1 MANVAMVVTNAC
13 DPDPRV
19 INSARW
25 LSKAGHHVTI
35 HAYDRQH
42 TAELESVIDG
52 VIIKRYQLGKS
63 PYGGMLKTAIGIRKF
78 HKHVLS
84 NLLKSPPN
92 IVVCHDADTLAVGC
106 KLKKKL
112 GVTLIFDMHDLQ
124 HTWVLMPSP
133 KSKYRK
139 IISKIMKSRFLAR
152 LPQTDLILTSSRSI
166 KDGVYP
172 GLKEWLMSQGFE
184 STVIENR
191 PVEYSEFAVPTN
203 TNWVV
208 SHTGRIRDINSIRL
222 LFAAIKQMPQN
233 QRPDICIAGDGPSW
247 SLVKLEL
254 ENFSKS
260 NGLNYD
266 ITGSYN
272 RNGLTKILQ
281 KTNVM
286 YAMYDPLRGNILDGA
301 LPVKMFD
308 AAAHNVPSVVNS
320 NCLMGELC
328 EQEQLGKS
336 VEWDNPSMLADAL
349 LSLRDSRV
357 NMDKT
362 ASDFENHYLEAF
374 SKLLLD

>member
-152 LPQTDLILTSSRSI
+152 LPQTDLILTSSGSI
-166 KDGVYP
+166 KNGVYP
-172 GLKEWLMSQGFE
+172 GLREWLKSHGFK

-191 PVEYSEFAVPTN
+191 PVGYSEFAVPTN

-272 RNGLTKILQ
+272 RNGLIKILQ

>member
-78 HKHVLS
+78 HKHLLS

-106 KLKKKL
+106 KLKKKR

-152 LPQTDLILTSSRSI
+152 LPQTDLILTSSGSI

-208 SHTGRIRDINSIRL
+208 SHTGRIRDINSMRL

-247 SLVKLEL
+247 TLVKLEL
-254 ENFSKS
+254 ENFAKS
-260 NGLNYD
+260 IGLNYD
-266 ITGSYN
+266 ITGSYD

>member
-42 TAELESVIDG
+42 TAEVESVMDG

-63 PYGGMLKTAIGIRKF
+63 PYGGMLKTAMGIRKF
-78 HKHVLS
+78 HRRVLS

-106 KLKKKL
+106 NVKKKR
-112 GVTLIFDMHDLQ
+112 GTTLILDMHDLQ

-133 KSKYRK
+133 RSKYRK
-139 IISKIMKSRFLAR
+139 IISKIMKSRFLRR
-152 LPQTDLILTSSRSI
+152 LPATDLILTSSGSI
-166 KDGVYP
+166 KNGVYP
-172 GLKEWLMSQGFE
+172 GLKEWLKSHGFK
-184 STVIENR
+184 SIVIENR
-191 PVEYSEFAVPTN
+191 PVEYSELTVPTN
-203 TNWVV
+203 NNWVV

-233 QRPDICIAGDGPSW
+233 QRPDICIAGDGPTW
-247 SLVKLEL
+247 DQVKSEL

-260 NGLNYD
+260 NGLKYD
-266 ITGSYN
+266 ILGSYD

-336 VEWDNPSMLADAL
+336 VEWDNSSMLANAL

-362 ASDFENHYLEAF
+362 ALDFENHYLEAF
-374 SKLLLD
+374 NNLLLD

>member
-78 HKHVLS
+78 HKHLLS

-133 KSKYRK
+133 KSKNRK

-152 LPQTDLILTSSRSI
+152 LPQTDLILTSSGSI

-208 SHTGRIRDINSIRL
+208 SHTGRIRDINSMRL

-247 SLVKLEL
+247 TLVKLEL
-254 ENFSKS
+254 ENFAKS
-260 NGLNYD
+260 IGLNYD
-266 ITGSYN
+266 ITGSYD

-336 VEWDNPSMLADAL
+336 VEWDNSSMLADAL

-357 NMDKT
+357 YMDKT

>member
-84 NLLKSPPN
+84 NLLNSPPN

-152 LPQTDLILTSSRSI
+152 LPQTDLILTSSGSI

-208 SHTGRIRDINSIRL
+208 SHTGRIRDINSMRL

-247 SLVKLEL
+247 NQVKLEL
-254 ENFSKS
+254 ENFAKS
-260 NGLNYD
+260 IGLNYD
-266 ITGSYN
+266 ITGSYD

-336 VEWDNPSMLADAL
+336 VEWDNSSMLADAL

-357 NMDKT
+357 YMDKT

>member
-63 PYGGMLKTAIGIRKF
+63 PYGGMLKTAMGIRKF
-78 HKHVLS
+78 QRNVLS

-106 KLKKKL
+106 NLKKKRR
-112 GVTLIFDMHDLQ
+112 VALIFDMHDLQ

-152 LPQTDLILTSSRSI
+152 LPATDLILTSSGSI

-172 GLKEWLMSQGFE
+172 GLKEWLKSHGFK

-191 PVEYSEFAVPTN
+191 PVEYSKLTVPTN

-222 LFAAIKQMPQN
+222 LFAAIKQIPQN

-247 SLVKLEL
+247 SQVKLEL
-254 ENFSKS
+254 ENFSNS
-260 NGLNYD
+260 NGLRFD
-266 ITGSYN
+266 ISGSYD
-272 RNGLTKILQ
+272 RNGLTEILQ

-336 VEWDNPSMLADAL
+336 VEWDNCLMLADAL

-357 NMDKT
+357 SMDKT

-374 SKLLLD
+374 NDLLLD

>member
-25 LSKAGHHVTI
+25 LSKAGHNVTI
-35 HAYDRQH
+35 HAYDRLH

-78 HKHVLS
+78 HQHVLS
-84 NLLKSPPN
+84 NLLQSPPN

-106 KLKKKL
+106 KLKKKR
-112 GVTLIFDMHDLQ
+112 GTTLILDMHDLQ

-133 KSKYRK
+133 RSKYRK

-152 LPQTDLILTSSRSI
+152 LPQTDLILTSSGSI
-166 KDGVYP
+166 KNGVYP
-172 GLKEWLMSQGFE
+172 GLREWLMSQGFE

-191 PVEYSEFAVPTN
+191 PVEYSELTVPTN

-208 SHTGRIRDINSIRL
+208 SHTGRIRDINSMRL

-247 SLVKLEL
+247 SRVKLEL
-254 ENFSKS
+254 EKFSKS
-260 NGLNYD
+260 DGLKFD
-266 ITGSYN
+266 ISGSYE
-272 RNGLTKILQ
+272 RNGLIKILQ

-328 EQEQLGKS
+328 EQEQLGKA
-336 VEWDNPSMLADAL
+336 VEWDNSSMLADAL

-362 ASDFENHYLEAF
+362 ASDVEKHYLEAF
-374 SKLLLD
+374 NDLLD

>member
-25 LSKAGHHVTI
+25 LSKAGHNVTI
-35 HAYDRQH
+35 HAYDRLH

-52 VIIKRYQLGKS
+52 VLIKRYQLGKS

-78 HKHVLS
+78 HQHVLS
-84 NLLKSPPN
+84 NLLQSPPN

-106 KLKKKL
+106 KLKKKR
-112 GVTLIFDMHDLQ
+112 GTTLILDMHDLQ

-133 KSKYRK
+133 RSKYRK
-139 IISKIMKSRFLAR
+139 IISKIMKNRFLRR
-152 LPQTDLILTSSRSI
+152 LPQTDLILTSSGSI

-172 GLKEWLMSQGFE
+172 GLREWLMSHGFQ

-191 PVEYSEFAVPTN
+191 PVEYSEFAAPTN

-208 SHTGRIRDINSIRL
+208 SHIGRIRDINSIRL
-222 LFAAIKQMPQN
+222 LFSAIKQMPEN

-247 SLVKLEL
+247 EQVKLEL
-254 ENFSKS
+254 ENFSNS
-260 NGLNYD
+260 IGLNYD
-266 ITGSYN
+266 ISGSYD

-286 YAMYDPLRGNILDGA
+286 YAMYDPMRGNILDGA

-320 NCLMGELC
+320 DCLMGELC

-336 VEWDNPSMLADAL
+336 VEWDNSSMLVEAL

-362 ASDFENHYLEAF
+362 ALDFEKHYLEVF

>member
-25 LSKAGHHVTI
+25 LSKAGHNVTI
-35 HAYDRQH
+35 HAYDRLH

-78 HKHVLS
+78 HQHVLS
-84 NLLKSPPN
+84 NLLQSPPN

-106 KLKKKL
+106 KLKKKR
-112 GVTLIFDMHDLQ
+112 GTTLILDMHDLQ

-133 KSKYRK
+133 RSKYRK

-152 LPQTDLILTSSRSI
+152 LPQTDLILTSSGSI
-166 KDGVYP
+166 KNGVYP
-172 GLKEWLMSQGFE
+172 GLREWLMSQGFE

-191 PVEYSEFAVPTN
+191 PVEYSELTVPTN

-208 SHTGRIRDINSIRL
+208 SHTGRIRDINSMRL

-247 SLVKLEL
+247 SRVKLEL
-254 ENFSKS
+254 EKFSKS
-260 NGLNYD
+260 DGLKFD
-266 ITGSYN
+266 ISGSYD

-286 YAMYDPLRGNILDGA
+286 YAMYDPIRGNILDGA

-328 EQEQLGKS
+328 EQEQLGKA
-336 VEWDNPSMLADAL
+336 VEWDNSSMLADAL

-362 ASDFENHYLEAF
+362 ASDVEKHYLEAF
-374 SKLLLD
+374 NDLLD

>member
-63 PYGGMLKTAIGIRKF
+63 PYGGMLKTAMGIRKF
-78 HKHVLS
+78 HRNVLS
-84 NLLKSPPN
+84 NLLNSPPN

-152 LPQTDLILTSSRSI
+152 LPATDLILTSSGSI

-172 GLKEWLMSQGFE
+172 GLKEWLKSHGFK

-191 PVEYSEFAVPTN
+191 PVVYSEFAVPTN

-222 LFAAIKQMPQN
+222 LFAAIEQIPQN

-247 SLVKLEL
+247 SQVKLEL

-260 NGLNYD
+260 NGLRFD
-266 ITGSYN
+266 ISGSYD
-272 RNGLTKILQ
+272 RNGLTEILQ

-336 VEWDNPSMLADAL
+336 VEWDKPSMLADAL

-357 NMDKT
+357 SMDKT

-374 SKLLLD
+374 NDLLLD

>member
-42 TAELESVIDG
+42 AAELESVIDG
-52 VIIKRYQLGKS
+52 VTIKRYQLGKS

-84 NLLKSPPN
+84 NLLKSSPN

-112 GVTLIFDMHDLQ
+112 GITLIFDMHDLQ

-152 LPQTDLILTSSRSI
+152 LPQTDLILTSSGSI

-208 SHTGRIRDINSIRL
+208 SHTGRIRDINSMRL

-247 SLVKLEL
+247 NQVKLEL
-254 ENFSKS
+254 ENFAKS
-260 NGLNYD
+260 IGLNYD
-266 ITGSYN
+266 ITGSYD

-336 VEWDNPSMLADAL
+336 VEWDNSSMLADAL

>member
-152 LPQTDLILTSSRSI
+152 LPQTDLILTSSGSI
-166 KDGVYP
+166 KNGVYP
-172 GLKEWLMSQGFE
+172 GLREWLKSHGFK

-247 SLVKLEL
+247 SQVKLEL

>member
-84 NLLKSPPN
+84 NLLNSPPN

-152 LPQTDLILTSSRSI
+152 LPQTDLILTSSGSI

-208 SHTGRIRDINSIRL
+208 SHTGRIRDINSMRL

-247 SLVKLEL
+247 NQVKLEL
-254 ENFSKS
+254 ENFAKS
-260 NGLNYD
+260 IGLNYD
-266 ITGSYN
+266 ITGSYD

-336 VEWDNPSMLADAL
+336 VEWDNSSMLADAL

-357 NMDKT
+357 YMDKT
-362 ASDFENHYLEAF
+362 ASDFENHYLEVF

>member
-52 VIIKRYQLGKS
+52 VIIKRYQLGNS

-133 KSKYRK
+133 KSKNRK

-254 ENFSKS
+254 ENFAKS
-260 NGLNYD
+260 IGLNYD
-266 ITGSYN
+266 ITGSYD

-336 VEWDNPSMLADAL
+336 VEWDNSSMLADAL

>member
-152 LPQTDLILTSSRSI
+152 LPQTDLILTSSGSI

>member
-25 LSKAGHHVTI
+25 LSKAGHNVTI
-35 HAYDRQH
+35 HAYDRLH

-52 VIIKRYQLGKS
+52 VIIKRYQLGRS

-78 HKHVLS
+78 HQHVLS
-84 NLLKSPPN
+84 NLLQSPPN

-106 KLKKKL
+106 KLKKKR
-112 GVTLIFDMHDLQ
+112 GTTLILDMHDLQ

-133 KSKYRK
+133 RSKYRK

-152 LPQTDLILTSSRSI
+152 LPQTDLILTSSGSI
-166 KDGVYP
+166 KNGVYP
-172 GLKEWLMSQGFE
+172 GLKEWLKSHGFK

-191 PVEYSEFAVPTN
+191 PVEYSELTVPTN

-208 SHTGRIRDINSIRL
+208 SHTGRIRDINSMRL

-247 SLVKLEL
+247 SRVKLEL
-254 ENFSKS
+254 EKFSKS
-260 NGLNYD
+260 DGLKFD
-266 ITGSYN
+266 ISGSYD

-286 YAMYDPLRGNILDGA
+286 YAMYDPIRGNILDGA

-328 EQEQLGKS
+328 EQEQLGKA
-336 VEWDNPSMLADAL
+336 VEWDNSSMLADAL

-362 ASDFENHYLEAF
+362 ASDVEKHYLEAF
-374 SKLLLD
+374 NDLLD

>member
-42 TAELESVIDG
+42 ATELESVIDG

-63 PYGGMLKTAIGIRKF
+63 PYGGMLKTAMGIRKF
-78 HKHVLS
+78 HRNVLS
-84 NLLKSPPN
+84 NLLNSPPN

-106 KLKKKL
+106 KLKKKR

-133 KSKYRK
+133 RSKYRK
-139 IISKIMKSRFLAR
+139 IISKIMKSRFLTR
-152 LPQTDLILTSSRSI
+152 LPQIDLILTSSGSI
-166 KDGVYP
+166 KNGVYP
-172 GLKEWLMSQGFE
+172 GLREWLKSHGFK

-191 PVEYSEFAVPTN
+191 PVEYSKLTVPTN
-203 TNWVV
+203 ANWVV

-247 SLVKLEL
+247 NQVKLEL
-254 ENFSKS
+254 ENFAKPI
-260 NGLNYD
+260 GLKYD
-266 ITGSYN
+266 ITGSYD

-336 VEWDNPSMLADAL
+336 VEWDNSSMLADAL

-362 ASDFENHYLEAF
+362 ASDFENHYLEVF

>member
-52 VIIKRYQLGKS
+52 VIIKRYQLGNS

-152 LPQTDLILTSSRSI
+152 LPQTDLILTSSGSI

-222 LFAAIKQMPQN
+222 LLAAIKQMPQN

-247 SLVKLEL
+247 NQVKLEL

-260 NGLNYD
+260 NGLKYD
-266 ITGSYN
+266 ISGSYD

-336 VEWDNPSMLADAL
+336 VEWDNSSMLADAL

>member
-19 INSARW
+19 INSAKW
-25 LSKAGHHVTI
+25 LCEAGHDVTI

-42 TAELESVIDG
+42 TAKLESVIDG
-52 VIIKRYQLGKS
+52 VTIKRYQLGKS

-78 HKHVLS
+78 HQHVLS
-84 NLLKSPPN
+84 DLLKSPPN
-92 IVVCHDADTLAVGC
+92 VVVCHDADTLLVGC
-106 KLKKKL
+106 KLKKKR
-112 GVTLIFDMHDLQ
+112 GITLILDMHDLQ

-133 KSKYRK
+133 KSKFRK
-139 IISKIMKSRFLAR
+139 FISKLMKSRFLRR
-152 LPQTDLILTSSRSI
+152 LPNADMILTSSGSI
-166 KDGVYP
+166 KEGIYP
-172 GLKEWLMSQGFE
+172 GLKEWLMSHGFE

-191 PVEYSEFAVPTN
+191 PAEYSEFPVPTN

-208 SHTGRIRDINSIRL
+208 SHIGRIRDINSIRL
-222 LFAAIKQMPQN
+222 LFEAIKQMPEN

-247 SLVKLEL
+247 SQVKSEL
-254 ENFSKS
+254 EKFSQS
-260 NGLNYD
+260 YGLSIDISGPYD
-266 ITGSYN
+266 
-272 RNGLTKILQ
+272 RNGLAKILQ

-308 AAAHNVPSVVNS
+308 AAAHHVPSVVNS
-320 NCLMGELC
+320 KCLMGELC

-336 VEWDNPSMLADAL
+336 VEWDNPSMLAEAL

-357 NMDKT
+357 KMDKT
-362 ASDFENHYLEAF
+362 AIDFKNQYIEVF

>member
-42 TAELESVIDG
+42 TAEVESVIDG

-152 LPQTDLILTSSRSI
+152 LPQTDLILTSSGSI

-172 GLKEWLMSQGFE
+172 GLNEWLMSQGFE

-208 SHTGRIRDINSIRL
+208 SHTGRIRDINSMRL

-247 SLVKLEL
+247 NQVKLEL
-254 ENFSKS
+254 ENFAKS
-260 NGLNYD
+260 IGLKYD
-266 ITGSYN
+266 ITGSYD

-286 YAMYDPLRGNILDGA
+286 YAMYDPLRGNIIDGA

-336 VEWDNPSMLADAL
+336 VEWNNSSMLADAL

-357 NMDKT
+357 YMDKT

>member
-1 MANVAMVVTNAC
+1 
-13 DPDPRV
+13 
-19 INSARW
+19 
-25 LSKAGHHVTI
+25 
-35 HAYDRQH
+35 
-42 TAELESVIDG
+42 
-52 VIIKRYQLGKS
+52 
-63 PYGGMLKTAIGIRKF
+63 
-78 HKHVLS
+78 
-84 NLLKSPPN
+84 
-92 IVVCHDADTLAVGC
+92 
-106 KLKKKL
+106 
-112 GVTLIFDMHDLQ
+112 
-124 HTWVLMPSP
+124 
-133 KSKYRK
+133 
-139 IISKIMKSRFLAR
+139 MKSRFLAR
-152 LPQTDLILTSSRSI
+152 LPQTDLILTSSGSI

-172 GLKEWLMSQGFE
+172 GLKEWLKSHGFK

-191 PVEYSEFAVPTN
+191 PVEYSKLTVPTN

-222 LFAAIKQMPQN
+222 LFAAIKQIPQN

-247 SLVKLEL
+247 SQVKLEL
-254 ENFSKS
+254 ENFSNS
-260 NGLNYD
+260 NGLRFD
-266 ITGSYN
+266 ISGSYD
-272 RNGLTKILQ
+272 RNGLTEILQ

-336 VEWDNPSMLADAL
+336 VEWDNCLMLADAL

-357 NMDKT
+357 SMDKT

-374 SKLLLD
+374 NDLLLD

>member
-78 HKHVLS
+78 HQHVLS
-84 NLLKSPPN
+84 NLLKSTPN

-106 KLKKKL
+106 KLKKKR

-133 KSKYRK
+133 KSKNRK

-233 QRPDICIAGDGPSW
+233 QRPDICIAGDGPAW
-247 SLVKLEL
+247 NQVKLEL

-260 NGLNYD
+260 NGLKFD
-266 ITGSYN
+266 ITGSYD

>member
-42 TAELESVIDG
+42 TAELESVVDG

-63 PYGGMLKTAIGIRKF
+63 PYGGMLKTAMGIRKF
-78 HKHVLS
+78 HRNVLS
-84 NLLKSPPN
+84 NLLNSPPN

-133 KSKYRK
+133 RSKYRK

-152 LPQTDLILTSSRSI
+152 LPQTDLILTSSGSI

-172 GLKEWLMSQGFE
+172 GLKEWLKSHGFK

-191 PVEYSEFAVPTN
+191 PVVYSEFAVPTN

-222 LFAAIKQMPQN
+222 LFAAIKQMPEN
-233 QRPDICIAGDGPSW
+233 QRPEICIAGDGPSW
-247 SLVKLEL
+247 SRVKLEL

-266 ITGSYN
+266 ITGSYD
-272 RNGLTKILQ
+272 RNGLIKILQ

-362 ASDFENHYLEAF
+362 ASDFENHYLEVF
-374 SKLLLD
+374 SKLLFD

>member
-152 LPQTDLILTSSRSI
+152 LPATDLILTSSGSI

-172 GLKEWLMSQGFE
+172 GLKEWLKSHGFK

-191 PVEYSEFAVPTN
+191 PVEYSKLTVPTN
-203 TNWVV
+203 ANWVV
-208 SHTGRIRDINSIRL
+208 SHTGRIRDINSMRL

-247 SLVKLEL
+247 NQVKLEL
-254 ENFSKS
+254 ENFAKS
-260 NGLNYD
+260 IGLKYD

-362 ASDFENHYLEAF
+362 ASDFENHYLEVF

>member
-25 LSKAGHHVTI
+25 LSKAGHNVTI
-35 HAYDRQH
+35 HAYDRLH

-52 VIIKRYQLGKS
+52 VLIKRYQLGRS

-78 HKHVLS
+78 HQHVLS
-84 NLLKSPPN
+84 NLLQSPPN

-106 KLKKKL
+106 KLNKKR
-112 GVTLIFDMHDLQ
+112 GTTLILDMHDLQ

-133 KSKYRK
+133 RSKYRK

-152 LPQTDLILTSSRSI
+152 LPQTDLILTSSGSI
-166 KDGVYP
+166 KNGVYP
-172 GLKEWLMSQGFE
+172 GLREWLMSQGFE

-191 PVEYSEFAVPTN
+191 PVEYSELTVPTN

-208 SHTGRIRDINSIRL
+208 SHTGRIRDINSMRL

-247 SLVKLEL
+247 SRVKLEL
-254 ENFSKS
+254 EKFSKS
-260 NGLNYD
+260 DGLKFD
-266 ITGSYN
+266 ISGSYD

-286 YAMYDPLRGNILDGA
+286 YAMYDPIRGNILDGA

-328 EQEQLGKS
+328 EQEQLGKA
-336 VEWDNPSMLADAL
+336 VEWDNSSMLADAL

-362 ASDFENHYLEAF
+362 ASDVEKHYLEAF
-374 SKLLLD
+374 NDLLD

>member
-152 LPQTDLILTSSRSI
+152 LPQTDLILTSSGSI

-208 SHTGRIRDINSIRL
+208 SHTGRIRDINSMRL

-247 SLVKLEL
+247 NQVKLEL
-254 ENFSKS
+254 EHLSRS
-260 NGLNYD
+260 IGLKYD
-266 ITGSYN
+266 ISGSYD

-336 VEWDNPSMLADAL
+336 VEWDNSSMLADAL

-357 NMDKT
+357 YMDKT

>member
-25 LSKAGHHVTI
+25 LSKAGHNVTI
-35 HAYDRQH
+35 HAYDRLH

-52 VIIKRYQLGKS
+52 VLIKRYQLGRS

-78 HKHVLS
+78 HQHVLS
-84 NLLKSPPN
+84 NLLQSPPN

-106 KLKKKL
+106 KLKKKR
-112 GVTLIFDMHDLQ
+112 GTTLILDMHDLQ

-133 KSKYRK
+133 RSKYRK

-152 LPQTDLILTSSRSI
+152 LPQTDLILTSSGSI
-166 KDGVYP
+166 KNGVYP
-172 GLKEWLMSQGFE
+172 GLREWLMSQGFE

-191 PVEYSEFAVPTN
+191 PVEYSELTVPTN

-233 QRPDICIAGDGPSW
+233 LRPDICIAGDGPSW
-247 SLVKLEL
+247 SRVKLEL
-254 ENFSKS
+254 EKFAESD
-260 NGLNYD
+260 GLKFD
-266 ITGSYN
+266 ISGSYE

-328 EQEQLGKS
+328 EQEQLGKA
-336 VEWDNPSMLADAL
+336 VEWDNSSMLADAL

-362 ASDFENHYLEAF
+362 ASDVEKHYLEAF
-374 SKLLLD
+374 NDLLD

>member
-25 LSKAGHHVTI
+25 LSKAGHNVTI
-35 HAYDRQH
+35 HAYDRLH

-52 VIIKRYQLGKS
+52 VLIKRYQLGRS

-78 HKHVLS
+78 HQHVLS
-84 NLLKSPPN
+84 NLLQSPPN

-106 KLKKKL
+106 KLKKKR
-112 GVTLIFDMHDLQ
+112 GTTLILDMHDLQ

-133 KSKYRK
+133 RSKYRK

-152 LPQTDLILTSSRSI
+152 LPQTDLILTSSGSI
-166 KDGVYP
+166 KNGVYP
-172 GLKEWLMSQGFE
+172 GLREWLMSQGFE

-191 PVEYSEFAVPTN
+191 PVEYSELTVPTN

-208 SHTGRIRDINSIRL
+208 SHTGRIRDINSMRL

-247 SLVKLEL
+247 SRVKLEL
-254 ENFSKS
+254 EKFAESD
-260 NGLNYD
+260 GLKFD
-266 ITGSYN
+266 ISGSYD

-286 YAMYDPLRGNILDGA
+286 YAMYDPIRGNILDGA

-328 EQEQLGKS
+328 EQEQLGKA
-336 VEWDNPSMLADAL
+336 VEWDNSSMLADAL

-362 ASDFENHYLEAF
+362 ASDFEKHYLEAF
-374 SKLLLD
+374 NDLLD

>member
-25 LSKAGHHVTI
+25 LSKAGHNVTI

-92 IVVCHDADTLAVGC
+92 IVVCHDADTLPVGC

-112 GVTLIFDMHDLQ
+112 GVALIFDMHDLQ

-133 KSKYRK
+133 RSKYRK

-152 LPQTDLILTSSRSI
+152 LPQTDLILTSSGSI

-191 PVEYSEFAVPTN
+191 PVEYSEFAIPKN
-203 TNWVV
+203 ANWVV
-208 SHTGRIRDINSIRL
+208 SHIGRIRDISSIRL

-247 SLVKLEL
+247 NLVKLEL

-260 NGLNYD
+260 NGLKFD
-266 ITGSYN
+266 ITGSYD

-336 VEWDNPSMLADAL
+336 IEWNNSSMLADEL

>member
-152 LPQTDLILTSSRSI
+152 LPQTDLILTSSGSI

-222 LFAAIKQMPQN
+222 LLAAIKQMPQN

-247 SLVKLEL
+247 NQVKLEL

-260 NGLNYD
+260 NGLKYD
-266 ITGSYN
+266 ISGSYD

-336 VEWDNPSMLADAL
+336 VEWDNSSMLADAL

>member
-42 TAELESVIDG
+42 TAEVESAIDG

-152 LPQTDLILTSSRSI
+152 LPQTDLILTSSGSI
-166 KDGVYP
+166 KHGVYP

-208 SHTGRIRDINSIRL
+208 SHTGRIRDINSMRL

-247 SLVKLEL
+247 NQVKLEL
-254 ENFSKS
+254 ENFAKS
-260 NGLNYD
+260 IGLNYD
-266 ITGSYN
+266 ITGSYD

-281 KTNVM
+281 KNYVM

>member
-112 GVTLIFDMHDLQ
+112 GVALLFDMHDLQ

-133 KSKYRK
+133 KSKNRK

-152 LPQTDLILTSSRSI
+152 LPQTDLILTSSGSI

-208 SHTGRIRDINSIRL
+208 SHTGRIRDINSMRL

-247 SLVKLEL
+247 SQVKLEL

>member
-78 HKHVLS
+78 HQHVLS
-84 NLLKSPPN
+84 NLLKSTPN

-133 KSKYRK
+133 KSKNRK

-152 LPQTDLILTSSRSI
+152 LPQTDLILTSSGSI

-247 SLVKLEL
+247 SRVKLEL

-260 NGLNYD
+260 NGLKFD
-266 ITGSYN
+266 ITGSYD